1 MLALEAVLPTGE
13 IIRTGSKAV
22 KNVAGYALTDL
33 LVGSEGTLAI
43 LTEITVR
50 LIPLPPHRH
59 ALSATYRSVDDAAR
73 AVGAIVAAGVVPSVV
88 ELIDAPSLDA
98 VAAHLGRPM
107 APPGTAALLIVEVDG
122 HAAAVD
128 EEAALAAGACRSAGA
143 TQVVDAGSA
152 AERDALWEARRVLSY
167 ALRRVAPRKINHD
180 LVVPRGRVP
189 ALFALADLVGR
200 RHRLRIA
207 CFGHAGDGNI
217 HVNLLVDPDDA
228 DEMARAAAAEQELFA
243 GVVALEGSI
252 TGEHGVG
259 FSKAAYLGLQLAPE
273 EIALMRRIKH
283 AFDPHGV
290 LNPGKM
296 WETTPADLAGLDQRD
311 APRE

>member
-1 MLALEAVLPTGE
+1 MGCSIRPIRPASPSAPWAATSPSRAGGPRAFKYGTTRRYVLALEAVLPTGE

-122 HAAAVD
+122 QAAAVD
-128 EEAALAAGACRSAGA
+128 EEAVLAAGACRSAGA
-143 TQVVDAGSA
+143 TQVIDAGS
-152 AERDALWEARRVLSY
+152 
-167 ALRRVAPRKINHD
+167 
-180 LVVPRGRVP
+180 G
-189 ALFALADLVGR
+189 
-200 RHRLRIA
+200 
-207 CFGHAGDGNI
+207 
-217 HVNLLVDPDDA
+217 
-228 DEMARAAAAEQELFA
+228 ARA
-243 GVVALEGSI
+243 
-252 TGEHGVG
+252 
-259 FSKAAYLGLQLAPE
+259 
-273 EIALMRRIKH
+273 
-283 AFDPHGV
+283 
-290 LNPGKM
+290 
-296 WETTPADLAGLDQRD
+296 
-311 APRE
+311 